1 MLATLIFFAVTL
13 SEPAPASA
21 WTPLPRE
28 DSLRFQGSQQGARFE
43 GRFRRFTATIRF
55 DPGHLAGSRF
65 EVDVDL
71 ASADTRS
78 AERDEVLHG
87 PAFFD
92 VARHPTARFIAADI
106 RHQESDRYLA
116 AAALTLRER
125 TVAFAFPFRFIEE
138 EPGRARIVAEVELD
152 RLAFG
157 LGDDPDWRDE
167 SLVGRQV
174 RVFVDL
180 PLERQAAKPGNANAG
195 ADDRP

>member
-1 MLATLIFFAVTL
+1 MPATLLLLTL
-13 SEPAPASA
+13 ALGEPAPALS
-21 WTPLPRE
+21 WTPLPE
-28 DSLRFQGSQQGARFE
+28 EESLRFQGSQQGARFE
-43 GRFRRFTATIRF
+43 GRFRRFDAMIRF
-55 DPGHLAGSRF
+55 DAGNLAGSRF
-65 EVDVDL
+65 EVEVDL

-106 RHQESDRYLA
+106 RHQDGDRYLA

-125 TVAFAFPFRFIEE
+125 TVAFAFPFRFVEDG
-138 EPGRARIVAEVELD
+138 PGRARILAEVELD

-167 SLVGRQV
+167 SVVGRQV
-174 RVFVDL
+174 RVLVDL
-180 PLERQAAKPGNANAG
+180 PLERRASAAADTNHDAG
-195 ADDRP
+195 DRP